1 MKNIELHSHRF
12 ALQIIESVPE
22 LKALWLEILETI
34 ESISDDDLIRE
45 FNRINSGSP
54 SATNLEQDDEF
65 EEGSKKGKM
74 SLSHAINSLLDK
86 RLASKGW
93 TSQSALFQGR
103 EYSTGTRWRLDFS
116 KRVELQDAMEG
127 SSESFKESGMAIEVA
142 FNHGEAIAWNLLKP
156 VIAGEL
162 NHVEK
167 ETTIGA
173 GIGVVI
179 TATEALKKAGAF
191 DNAVGEYEKFLRYLK
206 PMRTQLTVP
215 MVIVGLPA
223 PESFKVVKRKNPAT
237 RRNEGIVVNI
247 ESPTASH

>member
-12 ALQIIESVPE
+12 ALQIIDSVPE
-22 LKALWLEILETI
+22 LKALWFEILETI
-34 ESISDDDLIRE
+34 ESISDDDLINE

-54 SATNLEQDDEF
+54 STTSQEQDDELD
-65 EEGSKKGKM
+65 EGSKKGKM

-116 KRVELQDAMEG
+116 KRIQLKDSLEG
-127 SSESFKESGMAIEVA
+127 NSESYRQSGMAVEVA

-156 VIAGEL
+156 VIASEL
-162 NHVEK
+162 NHVDK
-167 ETTIGA
+167 ETHIGA
-173 GIGVVI
+173 GIGIVI
-179 TATEALKKAGAF
+179 TASEALKKAGAF

-223 PESFKVVKRKNPAT
+223 PESFKVVKRKNPT
-237 RRNEGIVVNI
+237 TKRNEGII
-247 ESPTASH
+247 LMLDS